1 MSENEQSENRPSEG
15 QPKIDR
21 EGIYIE
27 RDLADEIAIEEE
39 LDANIEG
46 EYRFPSPSRRRI
58 AAWVY
63 LAAGLISGLT
73 FEGGWWVAIGFVVLA
88 AWHFAS
94 SWPLE
99 VDESEA
105 MTTAATVVPFA
116 IGHASAS
123 VRFTGWRSRPRWS
136 VVMYSATEPPDQR
149 ALVLVDAVTGYV
161 VASPYVEDLASV

>member
-1 MSENEQSENRPSEG
+1 MSDGERNDDRPKGE
-15 QPKIDR
+15 QPKVDR

-58 AAWVY
+58 AGWVY
-63 LAAGLISGLT
+63 LAAGVICGVT
-73 FEGGWWVAIGFVVLA
+73 FEGGWWVAIGFVALA
-88 AWHFAS
+88 VWQFAS

-99 VDESEA
+99 IDEAEA
-105 MTTAATVVPFA
+105 MTTAATVVPFP

-136 VVMYSATEPPDQR
+136 VVMYSASEPPDQR
-149 ALVLVDAVTGYV
+149 ALVLVDGVTGYV
-161 VASPYVEDLASV
+161 VAPAYVEELAPT

>member
-1 MSENEQSENRPSEG
+1 MTSEEHNEE
-15 QPKIDR
+15 QPKVDR
-21 EGIYIE
+21 EGIHIE

-46 EYRFPSPSRRRI
+46 EYRFPSPMRRQI

-63 LAAGLISGLT
+63 LAAGLICGLA
-73 FEGGWWVAIGFVVLA
+73 FDGGWWVAIGFALLA
-88 AWHFAS
+88 VWQYLSA
-94 SWPLE
+94 WPLN
-99 VDESEA
+99 VDETEA
-105 MTTAATVVPFA
+105 MTTAATVVQFP

-161 VASPYVEDLASV
+161 IAPPYVEDLAAV